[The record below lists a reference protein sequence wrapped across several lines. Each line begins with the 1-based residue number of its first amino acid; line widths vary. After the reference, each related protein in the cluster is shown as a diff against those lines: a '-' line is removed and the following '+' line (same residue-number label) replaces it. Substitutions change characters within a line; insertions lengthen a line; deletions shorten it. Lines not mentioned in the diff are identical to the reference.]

1 MSKIY
6 LVVCDVFNS
15 GLLDFQKTYLS
26 FTDKDKALNHVL
38 RIEED
43 YNKFANFFE
52 RVEEVCQDLNHE
64 DILKYVENLAIPRE
78 WSMQFSDYRMAHP
91 EYKLSENYINSFPEL
106 KEIVLV

>member
-26 FTDKDKALNHVL
+26 FTDKDKA
-38 RIEED
+38 
-43 YNKFANFFE
+43 
-52 RVEEVCQDLNHE
+52 
-64 DILKYVENLAIPRE
+64 
-78 WSMQFSDYRMAHP
+78 
-91 EYKLSENYINSFPEL
+91 ENYINSFPEL